1 MMKKI
6 LMAAVFAMSASS
18 LLAQAPERTVEAFG
32 DAMKDW
38 CKTGDIDYRIKLN
51 QLVGGENGTKKCL
64 VDD

>member
-1 MMKKI
+1 MKKI
-6 LMAAVFAMSASS
+6 LIAAVLVMSASS

-51 QLVGGENGTKKCL
+51 
-64 VDD
+64 